1 MKPDATRLLPILV
14 MAVFSGCAVT
24 LHGQQTSGGGVSTTH
39 IGSSVQ
45 GSTNT
50 GNARIGASFG
60 TPPAANAPGGQV
72 AFAKGASAVVVLG
85 LAIAGTVDLVGHW
98 LQPSAPR
105 QQPSAGGI
113 AHTCSCYGW
122 QPELTAAPPQQ

>member
-1 MKPDATRLLPILV
+1 MKPHAIRFAALLAI
-14 MAVFSGCAVT
+14 AVFSGCAVT
-24 LHGQQTSGGGVSTTH
+24 LHGQQSSSGDVSTTR

-45 GSTNT
+45 GSINS

-60 TPPAANAPGGQV
+60 APPAANAPGGQV
-72 AFAKGASAVVVLG
+72 AFAKGATAVVVLG
-85 LAIAGTVDLVGHW
+85 LAIVGTVDLVGQW
-98 LQPSAPR
+98 LQPSAPPR
-105 QQPSAGGI
+105 TERAGGI